1 MKIIK
6 DIEQGSQE
14 WIKLRLGKITAS
26 NFNKVITR
34 GGEYSKQSDDLALK
48 LASEIYL
55 NYVDESYSNVHMQR
69 GTKLEPDA
77 RSAYCQHKFL
87 NIEEEYENVEEI
99 TFIDCD
105 NYGYSPDGLIG
116 EDGLLEIKCPTALVH
131 FGYILDDKIPDA
143 YYQQCQGGLMVSER
157 KWIDFVSYHPDVD
170 EDKRLFIK
178 RCYRDE
184 EYIEKLKINID
195 KTIKKRNE
203 ILLKFEKK

>member
-1 MKIIK
+1 MKIVK
-6 DIEQGSQE
+6 DIEQGSQK

-55 NYVDESYSNVHMQR
+55 NYVDESYSNVHMKR
-69 GTKLEPDA
+69 GTELEPDA
-77 RSAYCQHKFL
+77 RMAYRQ
-87 NIEEEYENVEEI
+87 EELENVEEVA
-99 TFIDCD
+99 FIDCD
-105 NYGYSPDGLIG
+105 NYGYSPDGLVG

-170 EDKRLFIK
+170 ENKRLFIK

-195 KTIKKRNE
+195 KTIEKRNE
-203 ILLKFEKK
+203 ILLKLEKK